1 MSNLVYP
8 ASFGPA
14 RYQVKETPRLSD
26 DLILPVGLQYVV
38 LFILLEYSF
47 MRGTARGYHTVARA
61 WSLLCMSIVLC
72 GALIIL
78 NASYGPTDHD
88 PILVMRLLRPILLL
102 SVFAFGL
109 ALNVY
114 VWDRNKVPWQQIFNT
129 GTDSKITHREL
140 IECGCLLMALGLIT
154 LLSLLHSDLPGPF
167 TSLPAYV
174 HPLFLYAGALMLLFS
189 PLKRHFQDSRFW
201 FIAQVCR
208 VCTPG
213 MRPVGFAEF
222 WLADQACSLV
232 LFFVDCEFL
241 LCWYLVDGTVY
252 GPRKGVI
259 PHCGDYSSIRAAC
272 SILPAVIRFIQCVRR
287 FQDSG
292 DAFPHLVNAGKYS
305 TTLLKAAAQRQFRL
319 KQNQFNFMLWV
330 GSETISSC
338 YCLWWDLTQDWGLF
352 EKRPNASRRILRSRL
367 LFSRQFYF
375 FAIVEDTILRFS
387 WAIKLIA
394 LHMTAFHREETNTI
408 LSVGEIVRRIVWNFI
423 RIENEQVGRTRER
436 FKNQH
441 RRVTKLPNLL
451 TEKQNFID
459 R

>member
-1 MSNLVYP
+1 MYLPLHIFDTCQQVP
-8 ASFGPA
+8 GRA
-14 RYQVKETPRLSD
+14 RIKT
-26 DLILPVGLQYVV
+26 
-38 LFILLEYSF
+38 
-47 MRGTARGYHTVARA
+47 
-61 WSLLCMSIVLC
+61 
-72 GALIIL
+72 
-78 NASYGPTDHD
+78 N
-88 PILVMRLLRPILLL
+88 PI
-102 SVFAFGL
+102 F
-109 ALNVY
+109 
-114 VWDRNKVPWQQIFNT
+114 
-129 GTDSKITHREL
+129 
-140 IECGCLLMALGLIT
+140 
-154 LLSLLHSDLPGPF
+154 
-167 TSLPAYV
+167 
-174 HPLFLYAGALMLLFS
+174 
-189 PLKRHFQDSRFW
+189 SRFW

-305 TTLLKAAAQRQFRL
+305 TTLLKGNFFPKFNNSILKLYLAAAQRQFRL

-375 FAIVEDTILRFS
+375 FGEFLHESQCDLLRQLFQPLWKIQS
-387 WAIKLIA
+387 C
-394 LHMTAFHREETNTI
+394 AFH
-408 LSVGEIVRRIVWNFI
+408 
-423 RIENEQVGRTRER
+423 GRSNSLHCT
-436 FKNQH
+436 
-441 RRVTKLPNLL
+441 
-451 TEKQNFID
+451 
-459 R
+459 